1 MTTETKTSMTQRARV
16 MALLS
21 DEETAK
27 VSNAETAASLA
38 DGEEY
43 LDLEQL
49 AKGVMK
55 AGGATV
61 SIGRALPKRV
71 VLPATWATILTTLVG
86 TN

>member
-1 MTTETKTSMTQRARV
+1 